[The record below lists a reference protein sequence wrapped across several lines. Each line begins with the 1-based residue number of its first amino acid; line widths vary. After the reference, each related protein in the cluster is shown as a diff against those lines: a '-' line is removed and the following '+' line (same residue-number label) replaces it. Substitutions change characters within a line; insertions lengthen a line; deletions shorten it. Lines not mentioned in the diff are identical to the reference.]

1 MPLVKKTET
10 KISEEEYLEGELTS
24 DIRHEY
30 IDGYVYTMAGA
41 SKNHGI
47 ISRNVLVELSNKLK
61 QQKSPCDIFSSDMK
75 VKESEKTTKYF
86 YPDVL
91 VTCDPDDN
99 ESEYYVNSS
108 VIIVEVLSE
117 STRKYDL
124 TTKKLYYFNIPTL
137 REYVVIEQEFCR
149 VEVFRKN
156 DNWNSTSYFLGDEI
170 MFESIGV
177 TVSVED
183 IYYHVK
189 NKSMD
194 KYLKDKEEQKAEK
207 NS

>member
-1 MPLVKKTET
+1 M
-10 KISEEEYLEGELTS
+10 
-24 DIRHEY
+24 
-30 IDGYVYTMAGA
+30 
-41 SKNHGI
+41 
-47 ISRNVLVELSNKLK
+47 
-61 QQKSPCDIFSSDMK
+61 
-75 VKESEKTTKYF
+75 
-86 YPDVL
+86 
-91 VTCDPDDN
+91 
-99 ESEYYVNSS
+99 
-108 VIIVEVLSE
+108 
-117 STRKYDL
+117 
-124 TTKKLYYFNIPTL
+124 
-137 REYVVIEQEFCR
+137 IEQEFCR